1 MNSYHFLIWALAAIA
16 IVLTA
21 VGGILNMTQKQ
32 STPLLF
38 EITSQHAWNDGLFL
52 MLLAILLAIMVRR

>member
-1 MNSYHFLIWALAAIA
+1 MKRSHLLIWALAAIA

-21 VGGILNMTQKQ
+21 VGGMINMTQKQ
-32 STPLLF
+32 RTPLLF

-52 MLLAILLAIMVRR
+52 MLLAILLAIMYR